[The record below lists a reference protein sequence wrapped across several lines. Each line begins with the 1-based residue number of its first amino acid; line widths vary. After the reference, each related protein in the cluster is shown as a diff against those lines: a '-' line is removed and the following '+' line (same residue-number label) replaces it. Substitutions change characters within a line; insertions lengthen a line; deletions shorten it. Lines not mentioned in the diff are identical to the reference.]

1 MFFLLFFSLKKCI
14 FIVDNRGRLSL
25 KYLLKMKNKHEQTT
39 PAVVETATPEI
50 IEATV
55 ENANGNGALT
65 ISTPSQRNVTS
76 VFEKLQQGQK
86 LHDSYQKAK
95 NRLTDIEDF
104 KSEFDGSGLE
114 MVITNRQGT
123 ELTFTMQESIVK
135 YIDAQIEH
143 GKEIVGYLEAKV
155 IEFSI

>member
-1 MFFLLFFSLKKCI
+1 
-14 FIVDNRGRLSL
+14 
-25 KYLLKMKNKHEQTT
+25 MKNKNEQTN
-39 PAVVETATPEI
+39 PAVIETASPEV
-50 IEATV
+50 IEATTDSQ
-55 ENANGNGALT
+55 NANGTLT
-65 ISTPSQRNVTS
+65 ITTAIQRNVTS

-95 NRLTDIEDF
+95 SRLTDIEDF

-143 GKEIVGYLEAKV
+143 GREVVGFLEAKV
-155 IEFSI
+155 VEFSI